1 MPAMQDLQQSLDAAA
16 DAFSKQSDVVRNLK
30 SSQSCDS
37 KELET
42 AETLLKELKRT
53 FYAAKKAVVDAAPK
67 KVSPFNRVETEKILK
82 SRFFLAPSFSIY
94 GGIAGFYD
102 YGPPGKLSCLSF
114 VFFPFRLRSC
124 THRCF

>member
-1 MPAMQDLQQSLDAAA
+1 MQDLQQSLDAAA

-102 YGPPGKLSCLSF
+102 YGPPGKL
-114 VFFPFRLRSC
+114 
-124 THRCF
+124 